1 MTSIFIAEV
10 RVFKKFSLSVPE
22 FKSLTTM
29 QLNEEKT
36 EALHVVVYLHSIEK
50 VISLLRRVLMD
61 KKSTALCK

>member
-1 MTSIFIAEV
+1 MVSPVPDTTLNWNALRNGEGGIWIDNLILTEITSIFIAEV

-36 EALHVVVYLHSIEK
+36 EA
-50 VISLLRRVLMD
+50 
-61 KKSTALCK
+61 